1 MYNGGDLDKP
11 RNVIV
16 APTGVAAENIDST
29 TIIHSGVG
37 INYKEQFYPLNDYQK
52 ASLQNKISEVKLLII
67 DKISMV
73 SQTVFYQINLR
84 LIEIFGVNKPLG
96 GLSVIVSGDFHQLP
110 HVNPPAVYTLIL
122 I

>member
-16 APTGVAAENIDST
+16 APTGVAAVNIDST
-29 TIIHSGVG
+29 TIHSGLG
-37 INYKEQFYPLNDYQK
+37 INCKEQFYPLNDYQK

-67 DKISMV
+67 DKISVV